1 MRDRFYRFVS
11 ICLLAALILAV
22 TASKATKKSS
32 APKARTPYSLRL
44 RSPAAVVVDME
55 NRVILYEK
63 NPTLR
68 RSIASITKLMTVLVF
83 REFTS
88 DLDVP
93 IIIQNHDRTSTSSS
107 FPVGNSY
114 RLLHLLHGVLMASDN
129 RAAMALARST
139 GLSTDE
145 FVARMN
151 DKAAQLG
158 LWDTHFADPTGLKE
172 ENVSSALDCVKLIET
187 ALQDTLIAQI
197 STKKEYHCRS
207 MLKKRPITLYNTN
220 RLLSHDDMQIL
231 GGKTGFIRRSGYC
244 LVTCVGD
251 HNGKKIAFVL
261 LGAPSNTLR
270 FQEMYR
276 LIRWTSQNYKLAIS

>member
-1 MRDRFYRFVS
+1 MRNLS
-11 ICLLAALILAV
+11 GKILALCLLALLLLAV
-22 TASKATKKSS
+22 TAGRTTKKSLAS
-32 APKARTPYSLRL
+32 KDKSPYSLRL

-63 NPTLR
+63 NPTLQ
-68 RSIASITKLMTVLVF
+68 RSVASITKLMTVLVF
-83 REFTS
+83 RELTV
-88 DLDVP
+88 DLDHPV
-93 IIIQNHDRTSTSSS
+93 IIQNHDRTSTASN

-114 RLLHLLHGVLMASDN
+114 RLIDLLHGVLMASDN
-129 RAAMALARST
+129 RAAMALARAT
-139 GLSTDE
+139 GLSVEE
-145 FVARMN
+145 FVSRMN

-158 LWDTHFADPTGLKE
+158 LWDTRFADPTGLKE

-197 STKKEYHCRS
+197 STKKEYRCRS
-207 MLKKRPITLYNTN
+207 TLKKRPVTLYNTN

-244 LVTCVGD
+244 LATCVGD
-251 HNGKKIAFVL
+251 RNGKKIAFIL

-270 FQEMYR
+270 FQEMYK